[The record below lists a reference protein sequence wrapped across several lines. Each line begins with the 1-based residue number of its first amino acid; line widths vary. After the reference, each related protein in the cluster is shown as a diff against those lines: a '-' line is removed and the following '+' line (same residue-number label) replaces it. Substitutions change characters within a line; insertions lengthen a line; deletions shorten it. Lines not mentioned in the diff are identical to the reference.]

1 MGKPRI
7 VKVGHSTP
15 VRHVTG
21 KVVRSGGR
29 IIERMEWFPYK
40 VVFLSVLHDM
50 EAPPDPWIE
59 RWSVTCFEDF
69 TLRLGSQMQLM
80 RAGLF
85 PAITRD
91 CRTAF
96 TFHVLNDFLLDNV
109 ECSTTAMNYYSK
121 LCRVTSNAFL
131 HLVPPGIIIPPGDNI
146 DMSDYRWKYSWVIV
160 MSGNFKA
167 EHMALKNTD
176 SEFWLMD
183 GHGYMVQK
191 QESQGLIAVTI
202 MQSTRQ
208 MQIGVIWHLLGLAGV
223 PVPDMGALYHMPW
236 WTFKRGST
244 ANPLISILEG
254 IHIQPEIGIWHV
266 HGHQSECFTQYAP
279 NFIPGVGN
287 IDGEMMETLWSS
299 LNIIS
304 PSMCGMSTP
313 H

>member
-1 MGKPRI
+1 
-7 VKVGHSTP
+7 
-15 VRHVTG
+15 
-21 KVVRSGGR
+21 
-29 IIERMEWFPYK
+29 
-40 VVFLSVLHDM
+40 
-50 EAPPDPWIE
+50 
-59 RWSVTCFEDF
+59 
-69 TLRLGSQMQLM
+69 MQLL

-131 HLVPPGIIIPPGDNI
+131 HLVPRHLKLLKWKGFHAGACDPGLGDLVLFCPACLQPGIIIPPGDNI

-183 GHGYMVQK
+183 GHGYMV
-191 QESQGLIAVTI
+191 GLQRYKAYLTGTETRVTMQPTQRVIHFCNINYQYSINLQQWIA
-202 MQSTRQ
+202 
-208 MQIGVIWHLLGLAGV
+208 
-223 PVPDMGALYHMPW
+223 
-236 WTFKRGST
+236 

-287 IDGEMMETLWSS
+287 NDGNPVVILEHYLTIHVWNEMLDFQM
-299 LNIIS
+299 NDRNFCKMIRMHKGCI
-304 PSMCGMSTP
+304 
-313 H
+313 